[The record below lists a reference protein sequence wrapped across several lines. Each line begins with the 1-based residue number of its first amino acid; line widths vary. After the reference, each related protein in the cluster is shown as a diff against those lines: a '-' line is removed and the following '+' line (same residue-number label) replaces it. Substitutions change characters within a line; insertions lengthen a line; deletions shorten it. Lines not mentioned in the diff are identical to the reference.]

1 MSASANTS
9 SIQQTAQMLR
19 PNAPMPS
26 IESIGTSVTSR
37 IEYNLRFSKQVV
49 LVVGNKT
56 EQYSQLASQFLVNL
70 SDVKS
75 DVSLL
80 NTQDRQINVAF
91 VSASSK
97 LNDIQMRCR
106 LIEQLF
112 VNTLFDPEQSLA
124 VSVLRFATQQGESI
138 SIVIDHA
145 HALSLQVK
153 YELCQLV
160 SLAKKNKLTINVVLF
175 GLMEA
180 GQQLAI
186 NQSLFKNKVA
196 VIDASNGQILS
207 LDDNKMV
214 VEKSISPLRSWQKV
228 SLVSA
233 LVLIAAALIWVY
245 LIIAEDINQQA
256 FNAKG
261 IMVLGNNKTVVTK
274 PSLSNDAIDE
284 TTIQLQK
291 QHKIESIEN
300 SINVNQAALISQAT
314 SEDINQL
321 LITVNSDKY
330 IEKIP
335 AEVTD
340 VLQALMG
347 VAKQVDNNV
356 ASTTEDDSSEGQT
369 IEISNNYYQTKA
381 KEYKNGYVVQ
391 VSVIS
396 DDNLLQQFLKEYSKE
411 NFYTYQR
418 QLNGN
423 SFTVITSKV
432 FKNKVEATT
441 AIELLPTQLI
451 ERKPWVKSISSVI
464 NEMNTFTG

>member
-9 SIQQTAQMLR
+9 SVQQTAQMLR

-49 LVVGNKT
+49 LVVGNEV

-75 DVSLL
+75 DVSHL
-80 NTQDRQINVAF
+80 NTQDSQINVAF

-186 NQSLFKNKVA
+186 NKSLFKNKVA
-196 VIDASNGQILS
+196 VIDASSGQILS

-214 VEKSISPLRSWQKV
+214 VEKSISPLRLWQKI

-233 LVLIAAALIWVY
+233 MVLIAAALIWVY
-245 LIIAEDINQQA
+245 LIIAEDVNQQA

-261 IMVLGNNKTVVTK
+261 ITVLSDNKTFITK

-284 TTIQLQK
+284 TTIQQQK
-291 QHKIESIEN
+291 QHNIESKDN
-300 SINVNQAALISQAT
+300 SINVNQTALIVQAT

-321 LITVNSDKY
+321 LITVNSDQY

-335 AEVTD
+335 AEVAD
-340 VLQALMG
+340 VMQALMG

-356 ASTTEDDSSEGQT
+356 VSTTESDSSEGQT
-369 IEISNNYYQTKA
+369 IEISNSYYQTKA

-396 DDNLLQQFLKEYSKE
+396 DDNLLQKFLKEYTKE
-411 NFYTYQR
+411 SFYTYQR
-418 QLNGN
+418 RLKGN
-423 SFTVITSKV
+423 NFTVITSKV
-432 FKNKVEATT
+432 FQNKAEAKA

>member
-75 DVSLL
+75 DVSHL

-261 IMVLGNNKTVVTK
+261 IMVLGDNKTVVTK

>member
-75 DVSLL
+75 DVSHL

>member
-75 DVSLL
+75 DVSHL

-261 IMVLGNNKTVVTK
+261 IMVLGDNNTVATK

-300 SINVNQAALISQAT
+300 SINANQTALITQAT

-356 ASTTEDDSSEGQT
+356 ASTTEDDASEGQT

-381 KEYKNGYVVQ
+381 TEYKNGYVVQ

-418 QLNGN
+418 QLKGN
-423 SFTVITSKV
+423 RFTVITSKV
-432 FKNKVEATT
+432 FQNKVEATA